1 MTDQLEI
8 IRVNLSDLDAL
19 QKISRET
26 FYETFAT
33 VNTEEDMRQYLQE
46 SLGTERLTQ
55 ELTEPSSE
63 FYFAKSENK
72 LLGYLKLN
80 LKGAQTV
87 NEVENALE
95 IERIYLFKAFH
106 GSSIGQQMFDFAL
119 QRARQI
125 NAPFIWLGVW
135 EENPRAIAF
144 YTKNGFEKFGQ
155 HAFILGQ
162 DEQTD
167 ILMKLI
173 L

>member
-1 MTDQLEI
+1 MIEI
-8 IRVNLSDLDAL
+8 VRVNLSDLDAL

-26 FYETFAT
+26 FYETFAA
-33 VNTEEDMRQYLQE
+33 VNTEEDMRQYLEE

-55 ELTEPSSE
+55 ELSEPSSE
-63 FYFAKSENK
+63 FYFAKSDNK
-72 LLGYLKLN
+72 LIGYLKLN
-80 LKGAQTV
+80 LKDAQTV
-87 NEVENALE
+87 NEDENALE

-106 GSSIGQQMFDFAL
+106 GSSLGQQVFNFAL
-119 QRARQI
+119 QRARVI

-144 YTKNGFEKFGQ
+144 YTKNGFVKFGQ

-167 ILMKLI
+167 ILMKLK